1 MNAIDCRGLHK
12 TYEGF
17 ALHDLSFSLPS
28 GTILGLVGRTARA
41 NPPPCAC

>member
-17 ALHDLSFSLPS
+17 VLHDLSFSLPS
-28 GTILGLVGRTARA
+28 WAWWGRTARA